1 MINSRYYKIYVFIII
16 IVLLTIR
23 EENSFAQETSLPV
36 STQFQI
42 FQKVLSFNR
51 SKPLNSNPLIL
62 GVIYQSKF
70 RTSLN
75 VAMEIEKYFL
85 ENEVKVSGNVI
96 KIQLIDILNENL
108 STSINMYPLTYAY
121 IAPMRAYDITS
132 IHKLLAP
139 RNILTM
145 SGVPEYSENY
155 DISIAIGTNS
165 GNPQIILNRKS
176 YIEEG
181 ADFSA
186 QLLKLKFIK
195 IIE

>member
-85 ENEVKVSGNVI
+85 ENEVKVSGNAI